1 MARADSRKANKEK
14 AAKTQKEILAAL
26 KKSFS
31 LDNDIVKYITK
42 LYSPTELKKSFDAGK
57 SATTKV
63 VTTATQ
69 ALKSDKP
76 GTTRAKTPS
85 EFDKMAAE
93 LKASAKT
100 KPKIKGTT
108 RVNKSTVVVSS
119 KAKAKPKP
127 NTPAKKEAKNFN
139 VGVSKGGVSFNTAFA
154 HFRKKGAKTFTWNG
168 KKYTT
173 ELKKKGKK

>member
-63 VTTATQ
+63 VTTAPQ

-85 EFDKMAAE
+85 
-93 LKASAKT
+93 
-100 KPKIKGTT
+100 
-108 RVNKSTVVVSS
+108 
-119 KAKAKPKP
+119 
-127 NTPAKKEAKNFN
+127 
-139 VGVSKGGVSFNTAFA
+139 
-154 HFRKKGAKTFTWNG
+154 
-168 KKYTT
+168 
-173 ELKKKGKK
+173 